1 MDEQSYIGRIERV
14 SPGNRTLRI
23 EMAKS
28 YIAYALTLPVL
39 RCEQK
44 DGSILRCR
52 VEMAKPSKEGIIV
65 TVVAGVPRDTIAQL
79 KNNKIVVPASEIK
92 RDTLHYDVEELVGL
106 RVTTPKEEQAGT
118 IIAAFKTKANGM
130 AEVELNNGA
139 NLLLPIVPE
148 IVERVDWSS
157 NTLHLCS
164 DAPIQA
170 AMNNDNDDTV
180 LA

>member
-1 MDEQSYIGRIERV
+1 MDEHSYIGRIERV

-23 EMAKS
+23 DMATS
-28 YIAYALTLPVL
+28 YIAYALTLEVL

-52 VEMAKPSKEGIIV
+52 VQTAKPSKDGLIV

-79 KNNKIVVPASEIK
+79 KNNNIVAPASDIV
-92 RDTLHYDVEELVGL
+92 RDTHHYDVEELVGL
-106 RVTTPKEEQAGT
+106 KVSTPKDENAGT
-118 IIAAFKTKANGM
+118 VTAAFDTKANGM
-130 AEVELNNGA
+130 AELELSNGTTM
-139 NLLLPIVPE
+139 LLPIVPE
-148 IVERVDWSS
+148 TVERVDWTS

-164 DAPIQA
+164 DVPIHA
-170 AMNNDNDDTV
+170 AMDDNNDDTV